1 MQKHVEVK
9 LTEKIKIP
17 DNFWQELESVYFSE
31 KQDDLPLTIKKEF
44 WEELY
49 KIYTDESR
57 SGSSAKAEFIKEP
70 TDEELSELQK
80 AIEYVVKVSKE
91 TVEKEKTENP
101 NHPLFLPFSLFEP
114 MGREESEVHYTKTL
128 AWFMENDQGS
138 PKHGFGSGVLNCLF
152 PLFHDAD
159 INLIKNY
166 QVEAEKCEEE
176 ERKNRFDI
184 KINGTF
190 ETGKE
195 FSVVIEAK
203 INAEEGEDQL
213 KRYEELCSLSTK
225 LVFLTPDGREPKTT
239 KNKNRW
245 KFISWQQIAINLLR
259 FMESFKD
266 KAEKPEGFHFLKY
279 FTAAIIREID
289 GAGMD
294 DNPINLISYINKLK
308 REQTNDQVK

>member
-1 MQKHVEVK
+1 M
-9 LTEKIKIP
+9 TEKIKIP

-80 AIEYVVKVSKE
+80 AIEFVVKRSSE
-91 TVEKEKTENP
+91 TVKEASDTNP
-101 NHPLFLPFSLFEP
+101 DHPLFLPFSLFEP
-114 MGREESEVHYTKTL
+114 MGREQSEVHYTKTL
-128 AWFMENDQGS
+128 SWLMEDA
-138 PKHGFGSGVLNCLF
+138 KHGLGNRVFNCLF

-159 INLIKNY
+159 INLVKNY
-166 QVEAEKCEEE
+166 KVEAEKCETE

-184 KINGTF
+184 KIQGNFQSG
-190 ETGKE
+190 EE
-195 FSVVIEAK
+195 FSIVIEAK
-203 INAEEGEDQL
+203 INADEGEEQL
-213 KRYEELCSLSTK
+213 KRYEEQCSLSTK

-266 KAEKPEGFHFLKY
+266 KAEKPEGFHLLKY

>member
-1 MQKHVEVK
+1 MEIT

-17 DNFWQELESVYFSE
+17 DNFWQELEAVYSSE

-57 SGSSAKAEFIKEP
+57 SGSSAKAEFLKEP

-80 AIEYVVKVSKE
+80 AIEDVVKVSKE
-91 TVEKEKTENP
+91 TVEKEKTEN
-101 NHPLFLPFSLFEP
+101 NDHPLFLSFSLFEP

-128 AWFMENDQGS
+128 AWFMVNDQGA
-138 PKHGFGSGVLNCLF
+138 PKHGFGRGVFNCLF
-152 PLFHDAD
+152 PLFYDAD
-159 INLIKNY
+159 INLVKRY

-176 ERKNRFDI
+176 ERRNRFDI
-184 KINGTF
+184 KIL
-190 ETGKE
+190 GKFQSGEE
-195 FSVVIEAK
+195 FSIVIEAK
-203 INAEEGEDQL
+203 INADEGEEQL
-213 KRYEELCSLSTK
+213 KRYEEQCSLSTK

-266 KAEKPEGFHFLKY
+266 KAAKPEGFHLLKY

-289 GAGMD
+289 GAGIE

-308 REQTNDQVK
+308 KEQTHD

>member
-1 MQKHVEVK
+1 
-9 LTEKIKIP
+9 LTERIKIP
-17 DNFWQELESVYFSE
+17 DNFWKELESVYSSE
-31 KQDDLPLTIKKEF
+31 KQDDLPLIKKEF
-44 WEELY
+44 WEELC

-114 MGREESEVHYTKTL
+114 MGREQSEVHYTKTL
-128 AWFMENDQGS
+128 SWLMEDA
-138 PKHGFGSGVLNCLF
+138 KHGLGNRVFNCLF

-159 INLIKNY
+159 INLVKNY
-166 QVEAEKCEEE
+166 KVEAEKCEAE

-184 KINGTF
+184 KIQGNFQSG
-190 ETGKE
+190 EE
-195 FSVVIEAK
+195 FSIVIEAK
-203 INAEEGEDQL
+203 INADEGEEQL
-213 KRYEELCSLSTK
+213 KRYEEQCSLSTK